1 MDGPLFVVVV
11 AWLAGHLHCH
21 AHAQAQALTLARV
34 LAGLKEIP
42 RAAWLDDE

>member
-1 MDGPLFVVVV
+1 MDGPLFVAVA

-21 AHAQAQALTLARV
+21 AHAQALTLARV

>member
-21 AHAQAQALTLARV
+21 AQALTLARV
-34 LAGLKEIP
+34 LARLKEIP

>member
-21 AHAQAQALTLARV
+21 AHAQALTLARV
-34 LAGLKEIP
+34 LARLKEIP